1 MVGFWIFLHS
11 HRVSRFVV
19 IIYDVLALV
28 IQLKHEQCH
37 VVLIASRGSFWFSEN
52 DLEWND
58 LLSTDVENYFRC
70 LFIVFMN
77 STKKAI

>member
-58 LLSTDVENYFRC
+58 LLRTDVENYFRC
-70 LFIVFMN
+70 LFIVF
-77 STKKAI
+77 IL

>member
-1 MVGFWIFLHS
+1 MAASGHGWILDFSSFSSSFKVCSDYL
-11 HRVSRFVV
+11 
-19 IIYDVLALV
+19 YDISALV

-58 LLSTDVENYFRC
+58 LLRTDVENYFRC
-70 LFIVFMN
+70 LFIVF
-77 STKKAI
+77 IL